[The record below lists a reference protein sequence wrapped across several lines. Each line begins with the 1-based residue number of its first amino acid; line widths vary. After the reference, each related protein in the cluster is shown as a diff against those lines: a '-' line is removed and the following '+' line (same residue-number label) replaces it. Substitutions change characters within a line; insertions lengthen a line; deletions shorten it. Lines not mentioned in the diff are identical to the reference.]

1 MIDLFLNVVSGL
13 KRWNKTSL
21 PAAGKLVTAALKRG
35 REGDKTS
42 LPAAGKLVT
51 ATLKRGREG
60 GREGEIQQTYY
71 QNLTNNS
78 IIS

>member
-42 LPAAGKLVT
+42 SLPLRSNEDERGDERGKFNKPIT
-51 ATLKRGREG
+51 KT
-60 GREGEIQQTYY
+60 
-71 QNLTNNS
+71 
-78 IIS
+78 